1 MRFSSAMK
9 SLFTFRWN
17 PGRDTLF
24 AFCLGLAVIG
34 ASVLLLLFNGFGQI
48 EHVIGFFIVR
58 DLFQMLILGIAL
70 PLWYI
75 LVIKKQTV
83 SDYGVTMKNW
93 KRNLIINVI
102 LTIGLFFVFLKD
114 GAPAMERVFADP
126 NVIGPMFWLLF
137 GGIFEVFF
145 FYSFIRTVFERAFGV
160 LPSILIT
167 AVLYSFHH
175 AGFQPEFGKLILVGV
190 LMASLFRLG
199 GSFLIIFP
207 FFWWL
212 GAGWDVLVNSQTA
225 AANLYVFIWPRLIID
240 VLVLAGILFVFYRR
254 RYRLRNV
261 KA

>member
-9 SLFTFRWN
+9 SLFTFRWK
-17 PGRDTLF
+17 PERDTLF

-34 ASVLLLLFNGFGQI
+34 ASILLLLFKGFGQI

-58 DLFQMLILGIAL
+58 DLLQMLILGIAL

-75 LVIKKQTV
+75 LVIKKQSV
-83 SDYGVTMKNW
+83 SEYGVTIKNW
-93 KRNLIINVI
+93 KRNLIINII
-102 LTIGLFFVFLKD
+102 LTIGLFFVFLKE
-114 GAPAMERVFADP
+114 GAPSMERVFADP
-126 NVIGPMFWLLF
+126 NVIGPMFWILLI

-145 FYSFIRTVFERAFGV
+145 FYSFMRTVFERAFGI

-199 GSFLIIFP
+199 GSFVIIFP

-212 GAGWDVLVNSQTA
+212 GAGWDVLVQSQTA
-225 AANLYVFIWPRLIID
+225 ASANLYVFIWPRLIID
-240 VLVLAGILFVFYRR
+240 VLILAGIFFVFYWRQH
-254 RYRLRNV
+254 RLR